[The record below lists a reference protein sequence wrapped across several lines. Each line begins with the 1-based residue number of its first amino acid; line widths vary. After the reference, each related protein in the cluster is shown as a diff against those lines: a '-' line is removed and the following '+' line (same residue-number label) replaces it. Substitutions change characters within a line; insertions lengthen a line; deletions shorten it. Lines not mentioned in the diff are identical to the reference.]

1 MESNVKSKQSAYLS
15 RCNIGL
21 KHLHRTMGLQATDKR
36 RCWRMTHLDRDGSKL
51 DACGFTKAVAAA
63 IHELECDSSVNEVT
77 AATQRLQHTQCMICI
92 VRFLQNGTCALNHGV
107 DAHDD
112 MHHTTAG
119 QNSLQ
124 QGNDQDQHVGHRRR
138 RTSWTE
144 QALAIAV
151 ACTYLDKNCVYNRQ
165 KRSSTTGGSSCAL
178 LWCQPGLVNVFWKSG
193 NNHLKDL
200 SPEETCAAA
209 SGARSYFRFQTDD
222 CQDFQSAGAAAC
234 KNYLDLRVQLFYQV
248 IDHVRADVPAQ
259 MVRGQVPFL

>member
-112 MHHTTAG
+112 MNHTTAG

-124 QGNDQDQHVGHRRR
+124 QGNEISMWCTGAGALRGQSKPWPSQWLVHI
-138 RTSWTE
+138 WTKIVFVTGKNG
-144 QALAIAV
+144 QA
-151 ACTYLDKNCVYNRQ
+151 RQ
-165 KRSSTTGGSSCAL
+165 
-178 LWCQPGLVNVFWKSG
+178 
-193 NNHLKDL
+193 
-200 SPEETCAAA
+200 
-209 SGARSYFRFQTDD
+209 
-222 CQDFQSAGAAAC
+222 GAAAAQ
-234 KNYLDLRVQLFYQV
+234 LRTAVVSARSCQCFLEIRKQSPERLESRGNMCSSIRRALILQV
-248 IDHVRADVPAQ
+248 SNRRLPGFPICGGCCLQELSGPSSSTVLPSD
-259 MVRGQVPFL
+259 

>member
-21 KHLHRTMGLQATDKR
+21 KRLHRTMGLQATDKR

-112 MHHTTAG
+112 MNHTTAG

-124 QGNDQDQHVGHRRR
+124 QGNDAEQHAGHRRR

-165 KRSSTTGGSSCAL
+165 KRSSTTGGSSCAAAHCCGVSPVL
-178 LWCQPGLVNVFWKSG
+178 SMFSG
-193 NNHLKDL
+193 N
-200 SPEETCAAA
+200 PETI
-209 SGARSYFRFQTDD
+209 T
-222 CQDFQSAGAAAC
+222 
-234 KNYLDLRVQLFYQV
+234 
-248 IDHVRADVPAQ
+248 
-259 MVRGQVPFL
+259 